1 MNAWFRFKAN
11 AVRLFGIVLAL
22 AGAAAVL
29 YAGAVVVWQKGAA
42 LLPEVPWLTSP
53 QAWLPSHEALAW
65 TPGPMHIA
73 IVLAVLG
80 LAAVAAGGLMAQRQ
94 TARLQAAKRRR
105 EDGLRR
111 VREYRSD
118 EARQRAYENRLEPF
132 IGPDGEAGRQKDR
145 RVA

>member
-11 AVRLFGIVLAL
+11 AVRLFGIALAL
-22 AGAAAVL
+22 AGAAALL
-29 YAGAVVVWQKGAA
+29 YAGAVVAWQKGGAS
-42 LLPEVPWLTSP
+42 LPEVPWLNP
-53 QAWLPSHEALAW
+53 QAWLAGNEALPW
-65 TPGPMHIA
+65 TPGAVHIA
-73 IVLAVLG
+73 IVVALLG
-80 LAAVAAGGLMAQRQ
+80 LAAAAAGGLTAQRQ
-94 TARLQAAKRRR
+94 TARLHAAKRRR

-132 IGPDGEAGRQKDR
+132 IGPDGEAGQEKDR